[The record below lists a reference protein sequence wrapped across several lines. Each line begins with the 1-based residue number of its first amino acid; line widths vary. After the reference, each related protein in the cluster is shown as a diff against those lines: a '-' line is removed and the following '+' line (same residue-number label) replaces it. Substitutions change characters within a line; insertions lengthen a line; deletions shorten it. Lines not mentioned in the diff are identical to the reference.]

1 MLSEGTVS
9 RLLRNRK
16 KDESRLKKEKETKR
30 RTGFITRHILS
41 GCCSA
46 AYSAFR
52 PALMKPTFYRL
63 FLFPELLFLFRDVF
77 DTRPGRER
85 KEELKFVGL
94 TRSLNCETVFHG
106 ARSEKVLGFN
116 PKCHRRKMKKNASPH
131 SDLCKHL
138 FNASFE
144 SKDLLFCFYP
154 FVICVKI
161 LLKQI

>member
-46 AYSAFR
+46 AYSASR

-116 PKCHRRKMKKNASPH
+116 PKCHRRKMKKKTIPYH
-131 SDLCKHL
+131 
-138 FNASFE
+138 
-144 SKDLLFCFYP
+144 
-154 FVICVKI
+154 
-161 LLKQI
+161 